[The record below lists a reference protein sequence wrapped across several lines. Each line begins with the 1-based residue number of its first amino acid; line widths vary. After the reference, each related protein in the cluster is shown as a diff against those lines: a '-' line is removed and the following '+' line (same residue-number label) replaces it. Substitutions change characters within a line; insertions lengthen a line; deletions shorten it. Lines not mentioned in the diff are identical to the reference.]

1 MSYTPS
7 SRPPR
12 RPQIV
17 EGSRNNALRI
27 LKITPDEQTAFVT
40 YLNYAVNNLSEVAG
54 VAFSDERKVRA
65 DVFRG
70 EPADIQRRISRLA
83 DFLWSFR
90 EKDPSADESGYK
102 AKLGGG
108 HDDMA
113 VWLTEKIVSL
123 RNFFSHVNRQDC
135 TPLVISHD
143 EYVFVEGILG
153 GAARDAAMGP
163 GLNPAKAQK
172 LKLATHHVK
181 EAHTYEFTR
190 KGLVFLTCLGLYKDE
205 AEEFCHLFHE
215 MKVPDRIEDADLDE
229 ELPDGRHRAVLGL
242 EDLDKFAGLK
252 GKGRALIELF
262 SFYSYRRGRQS
273 LDAANLDFM
282 QFADVVGCLNK
293 VPAPAFEYLPLEKE
307 HAELEALKAASTE
320 SEENKRTKYV
330 LRRRDRNRFLS
341 FAAAYCEDFGVLP
354 SVRFKRLDV
363 RRTTGRHQY
372 VFGPGADAETDEEES
387 NRVRLNRHYAIRRD
401 AIPFE
406 FEPDRHYG
414 PVRIG
419 ALRSAVSAT
428 EMRRLLYLHAQGADI
443 DAVLRGYFEAYHR
456 VLERM
461 VNAGS
466 LAEISLDDETF
477 LADFATICGTSP
489 EAFKADPEAF
499 RKFVPESLR
508 RYFSKD
514 AGPRSE
520 QRLHALLCSKLL
532 AAVNRTCDILVR
544 HDALEAWRE
553 ASRPWLDA
561 RDDWRG
567 RIDVWRKANPKKDL
581 PDELKTF
588 EAYLE
593 TLPADERP
601 ARPEEPRCRVGEGE
615 GEITNPPTWCR
626 FSDAD
631 YVSFVF
637 DWFNLFLPNNRKFRQ
652 LPISEQHREGV
663 EDHLFQMVHA
673 AIGKF
678 SLDQKGLWSLLEKN
692 RAELKPYADLL
703 QYRTDIRVL
712 VAPFVRELN
721 HQLPENRRLPEF
733 DNGVDKD
740 EKEIASPILNIFR
753 HFRQNE
759 LWQFLQNFRP
769 ELKSWCRSMKSK
781 LQDAMEKKPSRKDGK
796 PHFPKVEDLFEVL
809 NLRRPSPTLEDLAV
823 EAVKLSND
831 MFLEETNRWGAANPM
846 SVSRD
851 DLLAACRRFGVRP
864 GMPVE
869 YKSLLK
875 TVLGIDYDAWR
886 HAFDYG
892 TGRPFAD
899 RRLEDEEHVAAQI
912 PLPNGFADRVAASLP
927 RKVRERFQAPGSAA
941 FDFNA
946 AFRAWS
952 PDPAVSLRDF
962 YDVKPLV
969 ASQIARKHPPEGGA
983 ATADPFAA
991 LSAKTLDSAV
1001 REIKDAENQDKVL
1014 LFVAMKYWERF
1025 RGGDTY
1031 STGKLKMPFSEKT
1044 TLREFFDTPV
1054 QIEKD
1059 GLTVSFRPNDVNRPA
1074 FATLFGNSR
1083 AAKDYR
1089 AKIAKILSPDG
1100 SRTAFDFYEMV
1111 VAFRE
1116 QKARDR
1122 HERLAFTPYAVHFD
1136 ALCEIPA
1143 SAYEKAA
1150 EGRFGEAKTEAIR
1163 AMEFERYKAVLPGLT
1178 REDYDAVA
1186 DARNAVFHTGFKFDC
1201 SKAIAVCKRLGV
1213 LGMMPGEAAPAGRRT
1228 SSHSGPKWSGP
1239 RRNGGSRW

>member
-1 MSYTPS
+1 MKDYS
-7 SRPPR
+7 SPRPPR

-113 VWLTEKIVSL
+113 VWLTEKIVAL
-123 RNFFSHVNRQDC
+123 RNFFSHVNRKDC
-135 TPLVISHD
+135 VPLVVSHD

-153 GAARDAAMGP
+153 AAARDAAMGP

-181 EAHTYEFTR
+181 EDHTYEFTR

-205 AEEFCHLFHE
+205 SEEFCHLFHE

-229 ELPDGRHRAVLGL
+229 EMPDGRHRAVLGL

-262 SFYSYRRGRQS
+262 TFYSYRRGRQS

-282 QFADVVGCLNK
+282 QFADVIGCLNK

-637 DWFNLFLPNNRKFRQ
+637 DWFNLFLPNDRKFRQ

-678 SLDQKGLWSLLEKN
+678 SLDQKGLWSLLEKH
-692 RAELKPYADLL
+692 RPELKPYAS
-703 QYRTDIRVL
+703 
-712 VAPFVRELN
+712 
-721 HQLPENRRLPEF
+721 RLRKAAETAT
-733 DNGVDKD
+733 GRM
-740 EKEIASPILNIFR
+740 SP
-753 HFRQNE
+753 
-759 LWQFLQNFRP
+759 
-769 ELKSWCRSMKSK
+769 KG
-781 LQDAMEKKPSRKDGK
+781 A
-796 PHFPKVEDLFEVL
+796 
-809 NLRRPSPTLEDLAV
+809 PSPTLEDLAV
-823 EAVKLSND
+823 EAVQLSND
-831 MFLEETNRWGAANPM
+831 LFLEETNRWGAADPD
-846 SVSRD
+846 SVPRD
-851 DLLAACRRFGVRP
+851 ELLAACRRFGVRP

-899 RRLEDEEHVAAQI
+899 RRLEDEPHVAAQI

-983 ATADPFAA
+983 AAADPFAA

-1001 REIKDAENQDKVL
+1001 REIKNAENQDKVL

-1031 STGKLKMPFSEKT
+1031 STGKFKMPFSEKT

-1059 GLTVSFRPNDVNRPA
+1059 GLTVSFRPNDVNRPS

-1150 EGRFGEAKTEAIR
+1150 EGRSGEAKTEAIR

-1186 DARNAVFHTGFKFDC
+1186 DARNAVFHTGFKLDC
-1201 SKAIAVCKRLGV
+1201 SKAIAVCRRLGV
-1213 LGMMPGEAAPAGRRT
+1213 LGTMPGEAAPAGRRT